1 MDLIITIIV
10 LVLWLYP
17 TVDVIVHHRKK
28 VKRAKNIKKI
38 KNEKK

>member
-1 MDLIITIIV
+1 MEIIFIIV
-10 LVLWLYP
+10 VTILWVYP
-17 TVDVIVHHRKK
+17 TVGQIVHYRKK